1 MTHEGI
7 FLTKEVRR
15 GGREKKKKLAWF
27 HARDI
32 LFIS

>member
-1 MTHEGI
+1 MADEGI
-7 FLTKEVRR
+7 LLTKEVGR
-15 GGREKKKKLAWF
+15 GGREKKSLAWF